1 MTSVDASIPVA
12 GTLGAVG
19 QSHFGE
25 PHISQTILLYAL
37 MVFFGSKH
45 LPLMFVL
52 KSSTKPK
59 LQPPR
64 LEPAANLGS
73 KPKAMQ

>member
-37 MVFFGSKH
+37 MVFFGSINTY
-45 LPLMFVL
+45 L
-52 KSSTKPK
+52 
-59 LQPPR
+59 
-64 LEPAANLGS
+64 
-73 KPKAMQ
+73 